1 MTVEDKKKNAVNR
14 LLNLQAAVIKKFN
27 DSIKYGEDED
37 RGIILSN
44 AIFEHLVTGELNED
58 YQTEALNGL
67 KAEEKN
73 NLLNLVNQ
81 YKDIMFYEGDA
92 SCWRKSS
99 EKHIEDYTMI
109 ATDVLDNYD
118 FVIELA
124 KVGGVNALNL
134 LRDMKD
140 CDGYSEYSVVERLR
154 NTFGND
160 ELLQKVLLEMSKDN
174 NLYNIFTTEEKA
186 ELLDYPLGTLYFYK
200 DEKTAVISNPI
211 QLAIELYNRDISN
224 RIELTDDNAQEI
236 VESLTEYLRDN
247 DFYFSNTVDDLF
259 FEYEKNNPIYY
270 VSMIDNIEVDK
281 SGKKTKEMFNGNSKE
296 ISKK

>member
-27 DSIKYGEDED
+27 DSIKYDEDKD
-37 RGIILSN
+37 RGIILSD

-259 FEYEKNNPIYY
+259 FEYDENNPIYY

>member
-37 RGIILSN
+37 RGIILSD

-81 YKDIMFYEGDA
+81 YKDILFYEGDA
-92 SCWRKSS
+92 SCWTESS
-99 EKHIEDYTMI
+99 EKYIEDYTMI

-140 CDGYSEYSVVERLR
+140 CDGYSDYSVVERLR

-200 DEKTAVISNPI
+200 DENTAVISNPI

-247 DFYFSNTVDDLF
+247 DFCFSNTVDDLF
-259 FEYEKNNPIYY
+259 FEYEENNPIYY
-270 VSMIDNIEVDK
+270 VSKIDNIEVDK

>member
-92 SCWRKSS
+92 SCWTESS

-140 CDGYSEYSVVERLR
+140 CDGYSEHSVVERLR

-259 FEYEKNNPIYY
+259 FEYEENNPIYY
-270 VSMIDNIEVDK
+270 VSKIDNIEVDK

>member
-1 MTVEDKKKNAVNR
+1 M
-14 LLNLQAAVIKKFN
+14 
-27 DSIKYGEDED
+27 
-37 RGIILSN
+37 
-44 AIFEHLVTGELNED
+44 
-58 YQTEALNGL
+58 
-67 KAEEKN
+67 
-73 NLLNLVNQ
+73 NQ

>member
-1 MTVEDKKKNAVNR
+1 MTVEDKKRNAVNR
-14 LLNLQAAVIKKFN
+14 LLNLQDAVVKKFN
-27 DSIKYGEDED
+27 DSIQYGEDED
-37 RGIILSN
+37 RGIILSD
-44 AIFEHLVTGELNED
+44 AIFDHLVTGELNED

-67 KAEEKN
+67 KTEEKN

-81 YKDIMFYEGDA
+81 YKDILFYEGDA
-92 SCWRKSS
+92 SCWTESS
-99 EKHIEDYTMI
+99 ERYAVDYTMI
-109 ATDVLDNYD
+109 ATEVLDNYD

-140 CDGYSEYSVVERLR
+140 CDGYSDYSVVERLR

-160 ELLQKVLLEMSKDN
+160 ELLQKILLEMSKDN

-200 DEKTAVISNPI
+200 DEKTAIISNPI

-224 RIELTDDNAQEI
+224 HMELTDDNASEV

-259 FEYEKNNPIYY
+259 FEYEENNPIYY
-270 VSMIDNIEVDK
+270 VSRIDNIEVDK
-281 SGKKTKEMFNGNSKE
+281 SGKKTKEMFNGNSKG
-296 ISKK
+296 ITKK

>member
-37 RGIILSN
+37 RGIILSD

-81 YKDIMFYEGDA
+81 YKDILFYEGDA
-92 SCWRKSS
+92 SCWTESS
-99 EKHIEDYTMI
+99 EKYIEDYTMI

-140 CDGYSEYSVVERLR
+140 CDGYSDYSVVERLR

-200 DEKTAVISNPI
+200 DENTAVISNPI

-259 FEYEKNNPIYY
+259 FEYEENNPIYY
-270 VSMIDNIEVDK
+270 VSKIDNIEVDK

>member
-27 DSIKYGEDED
+27 DSIKYGED
-37 RGIILSN
+37 
-44 AIFEHLVTGELNED
+44 AIFEHLVTWELNED

-259 FEYEKNNPIYY
+259 FEYDENNPIYY